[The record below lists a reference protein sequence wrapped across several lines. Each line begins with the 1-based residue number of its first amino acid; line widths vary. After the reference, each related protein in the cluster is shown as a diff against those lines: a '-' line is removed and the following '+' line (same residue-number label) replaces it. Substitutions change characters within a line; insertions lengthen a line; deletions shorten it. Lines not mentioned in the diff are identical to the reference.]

1 METIT
6 IKPRNK
12 KELELVTS
20 IMKHLSIPTL
30 LSEKRVTTKKKAKE
44 AFLNSLEDRL
54 KEVQQHIEGKVKLKS
69 WDELYKEL

>member
-12 KELELVTS
+12 KELELITS
-20 IMKHLSIPTL
+20 IMQHLSIPTS
-30 LSEKRVTTKKKAKE
+30 LSEKNSSAKKKAKE
-44 AFLNSLEDRL
+44 VFLHSLEDRL
-54 KEVQQHIEGKVKLKS
+54 NQVQQHIDGKIHLKS

>member
-20 IMKHLSIPTL
+20 IMQHLSIPTS
-30 LSEKRVTTKKKAKE
+30 LSEKNSLAKKKAKE
-44 AFLNSLEDRL
+44 VFLHSLEDRL
-54 KEVQQHIEGKVKLKS
+54 NQVQQHIDGKIHLKS

>member
-20 IMKHLSIPTL
+20 IMQHLSIPTS
-30 LSEKRVTTKKKAKE
+30 LSEKKAAAKKKAKK
-44 AFLNSLEDRL
+44 AFLNSLEGRL
-54 KEVQQHIEGKVKLKS
+54 KEVQQHIEGKVHLKS

>member
-20 IMKHLSIPTL
+20 IMQHLSIPTS
-30 LSEKRVTTKKKAKE
+30 LSEKKAAAKKKAKE
-44 AFLNSLEDRL
+44 AFLHSLEDRL
-54 KEVQQHIEGKVKLKS
+54 KEVQQHIEGKIKLK
-69 WDELYKEL
+69 DARDLLNEL

>member
-20 IMKHLSIPTL
+20 IMQHLSIPTS
-30 LSEKRVTTKKKAKE
+30 LSEKNSSAKKKAKE
-44 AFLNSLEDRL
+44 VFLHSLEDRL
-54 KEVQQHIEGKVKLKS
+54 NQVQQHIDGKVHLKS

>member
-20 IMKHLSIPTL
+20 IMQHLSIPTS
-30 LSEKRVTTKKKAKE
+30 LSEKDSLAKKKAKE
-44 AFLNSLEDRL
+44 AFLHSLEDRL
-54 KEVQQHIEGKVKLKS
+54 NQVQQHIDGKIHLKS

>member
-20 IMKHLSIPTL
+20 IMQHLSIPTSS
-30 LSEKRVTTKKKAKE
+30 SEKNSSAKKKAKE
-44 AFLNSLEDRL
+44 VFLHSLEDRL
-54 KEVQQHIEGKVKLKS
+54 NQVQQHIDGKVHLKS

>member
-30 LSEKRVTTKKKAKE
+30 LSEKRVTAKKKAKE